1 MSFWDSGP
9 MPSCHREP
17 IAIKK
22 AGKEVAHS
30 PKLNGKKGKH
40 PVISSTPI
48 LIAYPYS
55 IVRLNDDL
63 VCALAWKF
71 ITRIEEAAGLV
82 GGRRHNTLKSFLES
96 IPCYAC

>member
-1 MSFWDSGP
+1 MNFWDSGP

-17 IAIKK
+17 IAKK
-22 AGKEVAHS
+22 KSGKEVAHP
-30 PKLNGKKGKH
+30 PKLNGKSSCLERKH

-63 VCALAWKF
+63 VCALAWEIYHKD
-71 ITRIEEAAGLV
+71 
-82 GGRRHNTLKSFLES
+82 
-96 IPCYAC
+96 